1 MQVLTAQLEDARRQ
15 LGQAAYFSSTG
26 QRQPGGSGGPMS
38 PQSKDIAQLSAEN
51 AFLRDE
57 NADLRRQVYA
67 YRSTY
72 GHAPPPPPDV
82 KSESGF
88 VYPGGPPPP
97 GGPGGMSPRRQQ
109 RGSGGDHGPEPSV
122 PSTAEGSASASSS
135 NGGGAGGS
143 GYPHGVDQFTPM
155 HQRSRS
161 RVMSSSS
168 APSASPYLAQQ
179 GDGRPIDA
187 RYPGPHMRYEAQPGM
202 YGQQPPVPRY
212 EVQSQPH
219 QHHGHQYAP
228 RQEGHDQVPWTSE
241 VS

>member
-1 MQVLTAQLEDARRQ
+1 
-15 LGQAAYFSSTG
+15 
-26 QRQPGGSGGPMS
+26 MS

-57 NADLRRQVYA
+57 NADLRRQIYA
-67 YRSTY
+67 YRSAY
-72 GHAPPPPPDV
+72 GHAPPPPPDAKDGHGAWSNDV

-88 VYPGGPPPP
+88 MYPGGPPPP
-97 GGPGGMSPRRQQ
+97 GGPGGLSPRRQQ
-109 RGSGGDHGPEPSV
+109 RSGGDQGPDASV

-135 NGGGAGGS
+135 NGGGGGGGAS
-143 GYPHGVDQFTPM
+143 GYPHGVDGFTPM

-179 GDGRPIDA
+179 GDPRAIDT

-202 YGQQPPVPRY
+202 YGQPPPVQRY
-212 EVQSQPH
+212 EVQSQQH
-219 QHHGHQYAP
+219 QHHGHPYVP
-228 RQEGHDQVPWTSE
+228 RQEGHDQVSWTSE
-241 VS
+241 VSCQRAKARGGADDSPARHPLARTP